1 MPSVASEAL
10 PPTFKSA
17 APPSPRPP
25 QPAGDSNAPP
35 SPFES
40 LLDDTQQAAAPP
52 PPPSQPPASSN
63 TQSSASAQ
71 PSQPPAPSKDAAPAK
86 SADTDPTTVTPA
98 KTGKTATPAK
108 VDAKTIEANAADTK
122 TDGDAKA
129 DDKTDDKTDAKTD
142 AQAAA
147 ANTIVPPDGNK
158 PAAVN
163 PIVAVLPVAA
173 APADPAQANANA
185 GASTAPVVTAALAPV
200 TAKIAA
206 AVKTTPQAAAPK
218 TDAQDEPQLLSTQA
232 DTDAAAGNAK
242 VAAKPVTPVRG
253 DGKPADTDDKPAAA
267 PASGDHG
274 KLDAQ
279 LAANAAAPT
288 VTAKPDGDATQ
299 QLTMNAPAQPA
310 APSAATDA
318 AAPAQPLAQ
327 TPLPQAVPLAGV
339 AIEIAGNAAAGKNHF
354 DIRLDP
360 PELGRIEVR
369 LDVGRDGSIT
379 SHVIAD
385 RKDTLDLL
393 QRDASG
399 LQRAF
404 EDAGLKTSD
413 NGMQF
418 SLRDQSGG
426 QQQNASNTSP
436 AAPLAVE
443 DDTPI
448 APLAINY
455 SRLADARGG
464 LDIRV

>member
-1 MPSVASEAL
+1 VPSVASEAL

-17 APPSPRPP
+17 PPPPQRPSP
-25 QPAGDSNAPP
+25 PAGENAPP
-35 SPFES
+35 APFES

-52 PPPSQPPASSN
+52 PPPSQPPPSSN
-63 TQSSASAQ
+63 TQTSASAQ

-86 SADTDPTTVTPA
+86 SAGPDPATGTPA
-98 KTGKTATPAK
+98 KTGTGAKPGK
-108 VDAKTIEANAADTK
+108 VDAKTIEANAANAK
-122 TDGDAKA
+122 SGGDAKA
-129 DDKTDDKTDAKTD
+129 ADKTDDKTDGKID

-147 ANTIVPPDGNK
+147 AAAIVPPDATK

-163 PIVAVLPVAA
+163 PVAVLPVAA

-185 GASTAPVVTAALAPV
+185 GAATAPVVVAALAPA
-200 TAKIAA
+200 TAKIATA
-206 AVKTTPQAAAPK
+206 AKAAPQAAAPK
-218 TDAQDEPQLLSTQA
+218 TDAQDKPQLLSAQA
-232 DTDAAAGNAK
+232 DTDAAAGGAK
-242 VAAKPVTPVRG
+242 IAAKPVTPAH
-253 DGKPADTDDKPAAA
+253 DDAKPADTGDTQATA
-267 PASGDHG
+267 PTSGEHA

-279 LAANAAAPT
+279 LAASAASPT

-299 QLTMNAPAQPA
+299 QLAMNTPVQNT

-327 TPLPQAVPLAGV
+327 AQVPQAVPLAGV

-426 QQQNASNTSP
+426 QGQNSSNANS
-436 AAPLAVE
+436 AAPLVVE

-448 APLAINY
+448 VPLTINY

>member
-1 MPSVASEAL
+1 V
-10 PPTFKSA
+10 
-17 APPSPRPP
+17 
-25 QPAGDSNAPP
+25 
-35 SPFES
+35 
-40 LLDDTQQAAAPP
+40 
-52 PPPSQPPASSN
+52 
-63 TQSSASAQ
+63 
-71 PSQPPAPSKDAAPAK
+71 PSKDAAPVK
-86 SADTDPTTVTPA
+86 STDTDAATGQPA
-98 KTGKTATPAK
+98 KTDKAAKTGT

-122 TDGDAKA
+122 TDGDAK
-129 DDKTDDKTDAKTD
+129 TDDKTDVKTD
-142 AQAAA
+142 AQATA
-147 ANTIVPPDGNK
+147 ANTIVPPDANK

-163 PIVAVLPVAA
+163 PVVAVLPVAA

-185 GASTAPVVTAALAPV
+185 GAAAAPVVAATLAPA
-200 TAKIAA
+200 TAKIATA
-206 AVKTTPQAAAPK
+206 AKAAPQAAAPK
-218 TDAQDEPQLLSTQA
+218 TDAQDQPQLLAAQG
-232 DTDAAAGNAK
+232 DTDAAASNAK
-242 VAAKPVTPVRG
+242 VAAKPVTPAHG
-253 DGKPADTDDKPAAA
+253 DGKPADTDDKQAAA
-267 PASGDHG
+267 PATSDHG

-279 LAANAAAPT
+279 LAANASTPT

-299 QLTMNAPAQPA
+299 QFAINAPPQPA

-327 TPLPQAVPLAGV
+327 TQIPQVVPLAGV

-369 LDVGRDGSIT
+369 LDVSRDGSIT

-426 QQQNASNTSP
+426 QQQNSSNAT
-436 AAPLAVE
+436 AAPLVVE